1 MSEDLDELR
10 KQTDP
15 GTRAEDTG
23 NEEPDL
29 EDVMVDKLAEVES
42 GEISKTLSVRDER
55 LAALVHAL
63 EETGQLD
70 DVVGAIVDQLDRDG
84 NEDGDRSEFIRL
96 ALRLA
101 LEESE
106 SDALETARSAYARH
120 ASDHF

>member
-1 MSEDLDELR
+1 MSDDLDELR

-23 NEEPDL
+23 DEEPDL
-29 EDVMVDKLAEVES
+29 EDVMVDKFKEVDS

-70 DVVGAIVDQLDRDG
+70 DVVRAIGDQLDRNG
-84 NEDGDRSEFIRL
+84 EKDGDRSEFLRL

-106 SDALETARSAYARH
+106 SDVLETAQSAYARH